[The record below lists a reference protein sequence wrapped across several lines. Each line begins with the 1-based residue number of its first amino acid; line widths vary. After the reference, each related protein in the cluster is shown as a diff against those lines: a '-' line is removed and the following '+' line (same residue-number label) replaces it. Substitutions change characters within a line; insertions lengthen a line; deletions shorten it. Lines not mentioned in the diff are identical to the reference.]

1 MKSIFHHFFL
11 YLSLCFFWRS
21 KSFQSMEPAVPLERS
36 LFLQHAA
43 QIERFKQTFP
53 RKFSDHSGLA
63 TSHLA
68 PWLWELVFDTK
79 IHRLGEVSLFIWM
92 VLNGF
97 VTCQLGPNKLFP
109 KVSPPPTSKS
119 VVFVETVMWY
129 SMCPEFKVVTCSS
142 WALK

>member
-1 MKSIFHHFFL
+1 MKSIISPCFFLL
-11 YLSLCFFWRS
+11 YLSLCFLET
-21 KSFQSMEPAVPLERS
+21 QMVPMEPAVPLERS
-36 LFLQHAA
+36 FFLQHAS
-43 QIERFKQTFP
+43 QIEHFKQTFP

-68 PWLWELVFDTK
+68 PWLWESNRHENPPIGWGFFVYM
-79 IHRLGEVSLFIWM
+79 EVR
-92 VLNGF
+92 NGF

-119 VVFVETVMWY
+119 VVFVGTVMWY
-129 SMCPEFKVVTCSS
+129 SMCPGFKVVTCSS